1 MANARKSPLNCVQK
15 VRETVVAKEKTEM
28 VRAAILTRT
37 ALGMAL
43 AVGVAAGGM
52 ALPAAAK
59 EKKPEA
65 PKIQPSKA
73 FVPVYVAAKDGVDK
87 AAKRQDVLDAQAAV
101 KTAEAAYRSAS
112 GKKARDDA
120 RTKYDGSVAALGTLL
135 QPEKDLLEKAFAT
148 ATTPDDKFIAGQL
161 GLVLGQAAFDKAMQ
175 RRGLQSMVDSGK
187 LSPADNAKFQFY
199 IGGLS
204 YDLREYAPARTSFLA
219 AIAGGYTE
227 GGVDGLLADAYFNDN
242 MPNEGLKVLDA
253 AITKRGAA
261 APEEWIRK
269 GIVVSYKAK
278 LPAEAIKFSTRLVEG
293 YPTKENWALSL
304 SVVRDMSTF
313 QNQEQIDLLRLMGRT
328 GSFSEGR
335 DYIEYIQAADPRRLP
350 AEALKVV
357 NLGLAAGKLQLSD
370 PFVADAKSMSTAR
383 MAEDKASL
391 VAMERDARSPSA
403 TAASAM
409 AAGDAFLSHDNAIK
423 AEEMYKIALAKPGV
437 DTPRVLTRLGIV
449 QSDQGRFGEAQETF
463 AKVTGVRV
471 PIAQLWSAYA
481 KSKTVAPAAQ

>member
-1 MANARKSPLNCVQK
+1 
-15 VRETVVAKEKTEM
+15 M
-28 VRAAILTRT
+28 VRATFLTRS

-43 AVGVAAGGM
+43 ALGVAAGGL
-52 ALPAAAK
+52 ALPVAAK

-65 PKIQPSKA
+65 PKIAPSKA
-73 FVPVYVAAKDGVDK
+73 FIPPYVAAKDGVDK

-101 KTAEAAYRSAS
+101 KAADNAYRNAS
-112 GKKARDDA
+112 GKKARDEARIQYDA
-120 RTKYDGSVAALGTLL
+120 SVAALGKLL
-135 QPEKDLLEKAFAT
+135 QPEKDLLEKAFAA

-161 GLVLGQAAFDKAMQ
+161 SLALGQVAFDKSMQ

-204 YDLREYAPARTSFLA
+204 YDMREYASARTSFQA

-242 MPNEGLKVLDA
+242 MPNEGLKVLDD

-261 APEEWIRK
+261 APEDWIRK
-269 GIVVSYKAK
+269 GIVVAYKAK
-278 LPAEAIKFSTRLVEG
+278 MPAQAIKFSTRLVEG
-293 YPTKENWALSL
+293 YPTQENWALAL

-313 QNQEQIDLLRLMGRT
+313 QNQEQIDLLRLMQRT

-350 AEALKVV
+350 AEALKIV

-383 MAEDKASL
+383 IAEDKASL
-391 VAMERDARSPSA
+391 VAMERDARAANGSA
-403 TAASAM
+403 ATAM
-409 AAGDAFLSHDNAIK
+409 AAGDAFLSHDNFVK
-423 AEEMYKIALAKPGV
+423 AEEMYKLALTKPGV
-437 DTPRVLTRLGIV
+437 DAPRVLTRLGIV
-449 QSDQGRFGEAQETF
+449 QSDQGRFAEAQETF
-463 AKVTGVRV
+463 AKVTGARV

-481 KSKTVAPAAQ
+481 KSKVAAPVAN

>member
-1 MANARKSPLNCVQK
+1 
-15 VRETVVAKEKTEM
+15 M
-28 VRAAILTRT
+28 VRATFLTRS

-43 AVGVAAGGM
+43 ALGVAAGGL

-65 PKIQPSKA
+65 PKIAPSKA
-73 FVPVYVAAKDGVDK
+73 FIPPYVAAKDGVDK
-87 AAKRQDVLDAQAAV
+87 AGKRQDVLDAQATV
-101 KTAEAAYRSAS
+101 KAADNAYRSAS
-112 GKKARDDA
+112 GKKARDEA
-120 RTKYDGSVAALGTLL
+120 RAKYDASVAALGTLL
-135 QPEKDLLEKAFAT
+135 QPEKDLLEKAFAV

-161 GLVLGQAAFDKAMQ
+161 SLALGQVAFDKSMQ

-204 YDLREYAPARTSFLA
+204 YDMREYPAARTSFQA

-242 MPNEGLKVLDA
+242 MPNEGLKVLDD

-261 APEEWIRK
+261 APEDWIRK

-278 LPAEAIKFSTRLVEG
+278 MPAQAIKFSTQLVEG
-293 YPTKENWALSL
+293 YPTQENWALAL

-328 GSFSEGR
+328 NSFSEAR

-350 AEALKVV
+350 AEALKIV
-357 NLGLAAGKLQLSD
+357 NMGVAAGKLQMSD
-370 PFVADAKSMSTAR
+370 PFVIDAKAISTAR
-383 MAEDKASL
+383 IAEDKASL
-391 VAMERDARSPSA
+391 VAMERDARGANA
-403 TAASAM
+403 TAATAM
-409 AAGDAFLSHDNAIK
+409 AAGDAFLSHDNAVK
-423 AEEMYKIALAKPGV
+423 AEEMYKIALTRPGV
-437 DTPRVLTRLGIV
+437 DAPRVLTRLGIV
-449 QSDQGRFGEAQETF
+449 QIDQGRFAEARETF
-463 AKVTGVRV
+463 AKVTGARV
-471 PIAQLWSAYA
+471 PIAQLWSAFA
-481 KSKTVAPAAQ
+481 KSKLAAPAAPVAQ

>member
-1 MANARKSPLNCVQK
+1 
-15 VRETVVAKEKTEM
+15 M
-28 VRAAILTRT
+28 VRATFLTRS

-43 AVGVAAGGM
+43 ALGVAAGGL

-65 PKIQPSKA
+65 PKIAPSKA
-73 FVPVYVAAKDGVDK
+73 FIPPYVAAKDGVDK
-87 AAKRQDVLDAQAAV
+87 AGKRQDVLDAQATV
-101 KTAEAAYRSAS
+101 KAADNAYRSAS
-112 GKKARDDA
+112 GKKARDEA
-120 RTKYDGSVAALGTLL
+120 RAKYDASVAALGTLL
-135 QPEKDLLEKAFAT
+135 QPEKDLLEKAFAV

-161 GLVLGQAAFDKAMQ
+161 SLALGQVAFDKSMQ

-204 YDLREYAPARTSFLA
+204 YDMREYPAARTSFQA

-242 MPNEGLKVLDA
+242 MPNEGLKVLDD

-261 APEEWIRK
+261 APEDWIRK

-278 LPAEAIKFSTRLVEG
+278 MPAQAIKFSTQLVEG
-293 YPTKENWALSL
+293 YPTQENWALAL

-328 GSFSEGR
+328 NSFSEAR

-350 AEALKVV
+350 AEALKIV
-357 NLGLAAGKLQLSD
+357 NMGVAAGKLQMSD
-370 PFVADAKSMSTAR
+370 PFVIDAKAISTAR
-383 MAEDKASL
+383 IAEDKASL
-391 VAMERDARSPSA
+391 VAMERDARGANA
-403 TAASAM
+403 TAATAM
-409 AAGDAFLSHDNAIK
+409 AAGDAFLSHDNAVK
-423 AEEMYKIALAKPGV
+423 AEEMYKIALTRPGV
-437 DTPRVLTRLGIV
+437 DAPRVLTRLGIV
-449 QSDQGRFGEAQETF
+449 QIDQGRFAEARETF
-463 AKVTGVRV
+463 AKVTGARV
-471 PIAQLWSAYA
+471 PIAQLWSAFA
-481 KSKTVAPAAQ
+481 KSKLAAPAVPVAQ

>member
-1 MANARKSPLNCVQK
+1 
-15 VRETVVAKEKTEM
+15 M
-28 VRAAILTRT
+28 VRATFLTRS

-43 AVGVAAGGM
+43 ALGVAAGGL

-65 PKIQPSKA
+65 PKIAPSKA
-73 FVPVYVAAKDGVDK
+73 FIPPYVAAKDGVDK
-87 AAKRQDVLDAQAAV
+87 AGKRQDVLDAQATV
-101 KTAEAAYRSAS
+101 KAADNAYRSAS
-112 GKKARDDA
+112 GKKARDEA
-120 RTKYDGSVAALGTLL
+120 RAKYDASVAALGTLL
-135 QPEKDLLEKAFAT
+135 QPEKDLLEKALAV

-161 GLVLGQAAFDKAMQ
+161 SLALGQVAFDKSMQ

-204 YDLREYAPARTSFLA
+204 YDMREYPAARTSFQA

-242 MPNEGLKVLDA
+242 MPNEGLKVLDD

-261 APEEWIRK
+261 APEDWIRK

-278 LPAEAIKFSTRLVEG
+278 MPAQAIKFSTQLVEG
-293 YPTKENWALSL
+293 YPTQENWALAL

-328 GSFSEGR
+328 NSFSEAR

-350 AEALKVV
+350 AEALKIV
-357 NLGLAAGKLQLSD
+357 NMGVAAGKLQMSD
-370 PFVADAKSMSTAR
+370 PFVIDAKAISTAR
-383 MAEDKASL
+383 IAEDKASL
-391 VAMERDARSPSA
+391 VAMERDARGANA
-403 TAASAM
+403 TAATAM
-409 AAGDAFLSHDNAIK
+409 AAGDAFLSHDNAVK
-423 AEEMYKIALAKPGV
+423 AEEMYKIALTRPGV
-437 DTPRVLTRLGIV
+437 DAPRVLTRLGIV
-449 QSDQGRFGEAQETF
+449 QIDQGRFAEARETF
-463 AKVTGVRV
+463 AKVTGARV
-471 PIAQLWSAYA
+471 PIAQLWSAFA
-481 KSKTVAPAAQ
+481 KSKLAAPAAPVAQ

>member
-1 MANARKSPLNCVQK
+1 
-15 VRETVVAKEKTEM
+15 M
-28 VRAAILTRT
+28 VRATFLTRS

-43 AVGVAAGGM
+43 ALGVAAGGL

-65 PKIQPSKA
+65 PKIAPSKA
-73 FVPVYVAAKDGVDK
+73 FIPPYVAAKDGVDK
-87 AAKRQDVLDAQAAV
+87 AGKRQDVLDAQAAV
-101 KTAEAAYRSAS
+101 KAADNAYRSAS
-112 GKKARDDA
+112 GKKARDEA
-120 RTKYDGSVAALGTLL
+120 RAKYDASVAALGTLL
-135 QPEKDLLEKAFAT
+135 QPEKDLLEKAFAV

-161 GLVLGQAAFDKAMQ
+161 SLALGQVAFDKSMQ

-204 YDLREYAPARTSFLA
+204 YDMREYPAARTSFQA

-242 MPNEGLKVLDA
+242 MPNEGLKVLDD

-261 APEEWIRK
+261 APEDWIRK

-278 LPAEAIKFSTRLVEG
+278 MPAQAIKFSTQLVEG
-293 YPTKENWALSL
+293 YPTQENWALAL

-328 GSFSEGR
+328 NSFSEAR

-350 AEALKVV
+350 AEALKIV
-357 NLGLAAGKLQLSD
+357 NMGVAAGKLQMSD
-370 PFVADAKSMSTAR
+370 PFVIDAKAISTAR
-383 MAEDKASL
+383 IAEDKASL
-391 VAMERDARSPSA
+391 VAMERDARGANA
-403 TAASAM
+403 TAATAM
-409 AAGDAFLSHDNAIK
+409 AAGDAFLSHDNAVK
-423 AEEMYKIALAKPGV
+423 AEEMYKIALTRPGV
-437 DTPRVLTRLGIV
+437 DAPRVLTRLGIV
-449 QSDQGRFGEAQETF
+449 QIDQGRFAEARETF
-463 AKVTGVRV
+463 AKVTGARV
-471 PIAQLWSAYA
+471 PIAQLWSAFA
-481 KSKTVAPAAQ
+481 KSKLAAPAAPVAQ